1 MLYHF
6 IFFSYIKPNAS
17 KSQGKKKKNN
27 KYFLEYLKTL

>member
-6 IFFSYIKPNAS
+6 FFFSYIKPNAS
-17 KSQGKKKKNN
+17 KSQGKKKNN